1 MILLFYNLS
10 NYMFNA
16 ADFFHSASILVWEFF
31 SLAHLGRGK
40 VSTTVR
46 SFFAVY
52 FSPRLIG
59 AANAKDFMAAV
70 FDGTDTVKH
79 HFPVQRS
86 SIESCSI
93 PSLIERGNQF

>member
-1 MILLFYNLS
+1 MILLFYNKIK
-10 NYMFNA
+10 YVFDA
-16 ADFFHSASILVWEFF
+16 AYFFHSAMILVWAVF
-31 SLAHLGRGK
+31 SLAHLGRGR

-46 SFFAVY
+46 SFFVVY

-70 FDGTDTVKH
+70 FDGTDTVKY